1 MKNLTEF
8 LNNEN
13 NTNEID
19 EARISWMN
27 VHDAVLNVLRKYNDK
42 LGVPQDVKDYCT
54 KVREALNKIK

>member
-13 NTNEID
+13 NEIY

-27 VHDAVLNVLRKYNDK
+27 VHDAIVHLLYKYYNKFD
-42 LGVPQDVKDYCT
+42 VPQDVKDYCD
-54 KVREALNKIK
+54 KVREALDKIKR

>member
-19 EARISWMN
+19 EARMSWMN
-27 VHDAVLNVLRKYNDK
+27 VHDAVLTVLRKYDDK
-42 LGVPQDVKDYCT
+42 YGVPQDVKDYCQ

>member
-19 EARISWMN
+19 EARLSWMN
-27 VHDAVLNVLRKYNDK
+27 VHDAILNVLRKYNDK

-54 KVREALNKIK
+54 KVREALDKIK

>member
-19 EARISWMN
+19 EARMSWMN
-27 VHDAVLNVLRKYNDK
+27 VHDAIVHLLYKYDNK
-42 LGVPQDVKDYCT
+42 VGVPQDVKDYCT
-54 KVREALNKIK
+54 KVREALRSIK

>member
-13 NTNEID
+13 NEID
-19 EARISWMN
+19 EARMSWMN
-27 VHDAVLNVLRKYNDK
+27 VHDAILNVLRKYNDK
-42 LGVPQDVKDYCT
+42 LGVPQDVKDYCQ